1 MFEEIKKR
9 IEGVK
14 IEDKKLFDNKNET
27 YFDNIF
33 KITKDELV
41 DLALMIRES
50 ESKIENH
57 LKMNNSLLITS
68 STISYVTS
76 PQNKSNNLK
85 FSKSK
90 SNDENDYI
98 KIINDLKNKNK
109 EMLSEIMVLNE
120 NYMNIKLSNL
130 ELSNKFKSN
139 NKVNSGISLLK
150 SKTLYNFSY
159 SELANSLAS
168 PGTDKE
174 DPRIKEDIPEDILD
188 SFRKMVDNDNLK
200 NNQNTYL
207 IKVKYFF
214 NKLKKISKI
223 LNEKEDI
230 IRNLTEK
237 ITKLENT
244 LLLGETKR
252 NLTKRDSLEE
262 DLISEKVSLL
272 LIYHYDTE
280 TWVLIS
286 RKLKEKMNYQWKNI
300 KDSNLNIN
308 SSELSK
314 YYYYLIIG

>member
-33 KITKDELV
+33 KITRDELV

-50 ESKIENH
+50 ESRIENH

-109 EMLSEIMVLNE
+109 ELLSEIMVLNE

>member
-109 EMLSEIMVLNE
+109 ELLSEIMVLNE

-272 LIYHYDTE
+272 LIYLYDTE

>member
-272 LIYHYDTE
+272 LIYLYDTE

>member
-109 EMLSEIMVLNE
+109 ELLSEIMVLNE

-230 IRNLTEK
+230 IRNFTEK

-272 LIYHYDTE
+272 LIYQYDTE

-300 KDSNLNIN
+300 KDWNLNIN

>member
-1 MFEEIKKR
+1 M
-9 IEGVK
+9 
-14 IEDKKLFDNKNET
+14 
-27 YFDNIF
+27 
-33 KITKDELV
+33 
-41 DLALMIRES
+41 
-50 ESKIENH
+50 
-57 LKMNNSLLITS
+57 
-68 STISYVTS
+68 TS

-109 EMLSEIMVLNE
+109 ELLSEIMVLNE

>member
-109 EMLSEIMVLNE
+109 ELLSEIMVLNE